1 MDRSFR
7 PSAHGHVS
15 QSYPTAGSV
24 ELFAQDLLGIAPRS
38 EHSAAAKSAAERER
52 LEWLAAISTEH
63 EERLQHELNAELE
76 AERHSQEA
84 LTHQQWLA
92 DISTVHEAWDPSKHP
107 RGGNPENTGQFS
119 HTGGSGGAVKLASNR
134 ATFQQDRDTVIAR
147 SGDSGVVAKLAS
159 SRVTIRQKRQ
169 EISDLSRVKTPSM
182 RQADDLADDIQNA
195 KKIKNAAVGGL
206 RAGGKAIINGTA
218 TAIKNVATLG
228 LSNSQLEI
236 IGVTKED
243 RARGYDTAITIATA
257 TGELVIAVGT
267 AGVASAL
274 SKGGRIAQV
283 GKNALGVFDA
293 SGNIVGVVK
302 GAYDASQ
309 DKVNFTNGAQ
319 ILAGAIGIKGAAGAA
334 KAAKV
339 PAKSAKPGLSHQSTV
354 NPAAVSGKT
363 TETPRTIQRSN
374 SGPDA
379 VPNKTHRDSQ
389 PRPKGIGPNGGRLQ
403 SHHPIQQEW
412 AMANIPDYDPS
423 LAPTITIESGSGFPH
438 TVISNLQTARRDARI
453 AAGRGRW
460 SSTIDEELGYIVSD
474 MKTAGFSATQIKQ
487 VLEAN
492 YKMLDKLGVKYTRP
506 KGF

>member
-7 PSAHGHVS
+7 PSAHGPVS
-15 QSYPTAGSV
+15 QCYPTASSV
-24 ELFAQDLLGIAPRS
+24 ERFAQDLLGIAPRN
-38 EHSAAAKSAAERER
+38 EHSAAAKFAAERKR

-63 EERLQHELNAELE
+63 EEQLQHELNAELE

-84 LTHQQWLA
+84 LAHQQWLA

-147 SGDSGVVAKLAS
+147 SGGSGVVAKLAS

-206 RAGGKAIINGTA
+206 KAGGKAIINGTA

-319 ILAGAIGIKGAAGAA
+319 IAAGVIGLKGAAGAA
-334 KAAKV
+334 KAPKV
-339 PAKSAKPGLSHQSTV
+339 PAKSAKPAAVPPPTRTAVKHSPKPVKPTA
-354 NPAAVSGKT
+354 PAAKSTASSGEYRVGKH
-363 TETPRTIQRSN
+363 S
-374 SGPDA
+374 DM
-379 VPNKTHRDSQ
+379 
-389 PRPKGIGPNGGRLQ
+389 PRPRNGNQ
-403 SHHPIQQEW
+403 SHHGVMSEW
-412 AMANIPDYDPS
+412 MRNA
-423 LAPTITIESGSGFPH
+423 FPH
-438 TVISNLQTARRDARI
+438 YNSAKAPAILMPEQKHFDTFRVYQKWRAETRSRMGGTFDWKR
-453 AAGRGRW
+453 
-460 SSTIDEELGYIVSD
+460 VS
-474 MKTAGFSATQIKQ
+474 
-487 VLEAN
+487 EAEMRQLSEQ
-492 YKMLDKLGVKYTRP
+492 MLDAADVPMDIRKQYWAEFDRMLSALRKTP
-506 KGF
+506 SS